1 MRTTIRIIR
10 SGVGRAA
17 AAFAAALLCAAHA
30 NSAPHRPTGD
40 DVVLERLAPA
50 VVALRQVRGER
61 ESPASASLADALA
74 NARRYIELGQTYSD
88 PRAYGYA
95 QAALG
100 SWWTQDPAPAQVL
113 VMRARILQFRHEFDA
128 ALAQLEPALKS
139 DQFDADA
146 WLLFANIQQVR
157 GNVRTARAACLKLIP
172 IADPLIG
179 ATCAAS
185 TAVLGGR
192 AQQGEQLLA
201 QSLSRAS
208 AASASERAWAW
219 TQLAETRA
227 RLGENAAAK
236 AAFEQALSLAPDDV
250 YTRAA
255 YADLMLDE
263 DRARDA
269 RTLLGSDPAQADA
282 ILLRVAIAAQRN
294 ADPDASALSET
305 LAQRFSEARARG
317 DRTHLREQARFALEV
332 RHDAVHALELATQNF
347 AVQREPADA
356 RILLE
361 CAIAAG
367 DTRSAA
373 PVLDWLRDT
382 GVESPRLLL
391 LAKQAVQTPFGA
403 KR

>member
-10 SGVGRAA
+10 SGAGRAA
-17 AAFAAALLCAAHA
+17 AIAAALLCAATVRA
-30 NSAPHRPTGD
+30 VPHLPDRD
-40 DVVLERLAPA
+40 DTVLERLSPV
-50 VVALRQVRGER
+50 VVALRESRGAR
-61 ESPASASLADALA
+61 AAPARVALADALA

-100 SWWTQDPAPAQVL
+100 EWWTANPAPPQVL

-157 GNVRTARAACLKLIP
+157 GNVHAARAACLKLIP

-185 TAVLGGR
+185 TAALNGR
-192 AQQGEQLLA
+192 SRQGERLLA
-201 QSLSRAS
+201 KALIEPTG
-208 AASASERAWAW
+208 ASASERAWAW
-219 TQLAETRA
+219 TTLAETRA
-227 RLGENAAAK
+227 RIGEAAPAE
-236 AAFEQALSLAPDDV
+236 AAFKQALTLAPGDI
-250 YTRAA
+250 YTRAV
-255 YADLMLDE
+255 YADLLLDQG
-263 DRARDA
+263 RARDVRA
-269 RTLLGSDPAQADA
+269 LLGEDAAQADA
-282 ILLRVAIAAQRN
+282 TLLRLAIAAQRD
-294 ADPDASALSET
+294 ADADADVLSET
-305 LAQRFSEARARG
+305 LSQRFVEARARG
-317 DRTHLREQARFALEV
+317 DRTHQREQARFALEV
-332 RHDAVHALELATQNF
+332 RRDPARALDLARSNF

-367 DTRSAA
+367 DAQAA
-373 PVLDWLRDT
+373 QPALDWLRDT
-382 GVESPRLLL
+382 GVEAPQL
-391 LAKQAVQTPFGA
+391 LALARQARPAQSAVNP
-403 KR
+403 

>member
-10 SGVGRAA
+10 SGAGRAA
-17 AAFAAALLCAAHA
+17 AIAAALLCAATVRA
-30 NSAPHRPTGD
+30 VPHLPDRD
-40 DVVLERLAPA
+40 DTVLERLSPV
-50 VVALRQVRGER
+50 VVALRESRGAR
-61 ESPASASLADALA
+61 AAPARVALADALA

-100 SWWTQDPAPAQVL
+100 EWWTANPAPPQVL

-157 GNVRTARAACLKLIP
+157 GNVHAARAACLKLIP

-185 TAVLGGR
+185 TAALNGR
-192 AQQGEQLLA
+192 SRQGERLLA
-201 QSLSRAS
+201 KALIEPTG
-208 AASASERAWAW
+208 ASASERAWAW
-219 TQLAETRA
+219 TTLAETRA
-227 RLGENAAAK
+227 RIGAAAPAE
-236 AAFEQALSLAPDDV
+236 AAFKQALTLAPGDI
-250 YTRAA
+250 YTRAV
-255 YADLMLDE
+255 YADLLLDQG
-263 DRARDA
+263 RARDVRA
-269 RTLLGSDPAQADA
+269 LLGEDAAQADA
-282 ILLRVAIAAQRN
+282 TLLRLAIAAQRD
-294 ADPDASALSET
+294 ADADADVLSET
-305 LAQRFSEARARG
+305 LSQRFVEARARG
-317 DRTHLREQARFALEV
+317 DRTHQREQARFALDV
-332 RHDAVHALELATQNF
+332 QRDPARALDLARSNF

-367 DTRSAA
+367 DAQAA
-373 PVLDWLRDT
+373 QPALDWLRDT
-382 GVESPRLLL
+382 GVEAPQL
-391 LAKQAVQTPFGA
+391 LALARQARPAQSAVNP
-403 KR
+403 